1 MKTKAIQQ
9 SRILIVDDIKLNQAM
24 MTDMLQNAGFENIA
38 SAMNGSEALE
48 KISSFKPDL
57 ILLDLIL
64 PDMDGYDICK
74 FVKSSHETSGI
85 SVIVQS
91 AMTQSDQKEKAFELG
106 ANDFINKPIDRVEL
120 IARVKSQLE
129 QRALYTKLLDAHK
142 SMSEDLEEAR
152 ELLYSLLPSRENR
165 DTISSKYHVTLD
177 SVYKPSST
185 LGGDYYNTFAVD
197 DKSFGVYLWDFSG
210 HGVTAAINTI
220 RLNGAMYDHNDHI
233 GKPGVFLTELNE
245 RLRQI
250 ERKGAYATMFYCVL
264 EPENRTLR
272 YSYASSPPP
281 ILISKKRDSYK
292 LINTREFPLGVVD
305 HYQFKEEEMDV
316 SEWDAIILYSDA
328 LIETED
334 QYGNFKNPDDWGKM
348 IVNALRKENS
358 VNATIIKEDIMK
370 HFNENYASRLKDDL
384 TLKVIAF

>member
-1 MKTKAIQQ
+1 MAAKTVTQ
-9 SRILIVDDIKLNQAM
+9 SKILVVDDIKLNQAM
-24 MTDMLQNAGFENIA
+24 MIDMLESAGFTNIE

-48 KISSFKPDL
+48 KIASYQPDL
-57 ILLDLIL
+57 ILLDLIM
-64 PDMDGYDICK
+64 PDMDGHDICK
-74 FVKSSHETSGI
+74 FVKSSPENSGI

-91 AMTQSDQKEKAFELG
+91 AITQSEQKQKAFELG
-106 ANDFINKPIDRVEL
+106 ANDFINKPIDKIEL

-129 QRALYTKLLDAHK
+129 QRTLYTKLLDAHQ

-152 ELLYSLLPSRENR
+152 DLLYSLLPTQENR
-165 DTISSKYHVTLD
+165 AFISSKYHVTLD
-177 SVYKPSST
+177 GFYKPSSM

-197 DKSFGVYLWDFSG
+197 DKRFGFYLWDFSG

-233 GKPGVFLTELNE
+233 GQPGLFLTDLNQKLHQME
-245 RLRQI
+245 RR
-250 ERKGAYATMFYCVL
+250 GAYATMFYCVF
-264 EPENRTLR
+264 EPENKTFR
-272 YSYASSPPP
+272 YSYASCPPP

-292 LINTREFPLGVVD
+292 LIDTKEFPLGVVNN
-305 HYQFKEEEMDV
+305 YQFKDEEIDV
-316 SEWDAIILYSDA
+316 SEWDAIVLYSDA

-348 IVNALRKENS
+348 IVNSLRKENT
-358 VNATIIKEDIMK
+358 VDATNIKENIMK